1 LSASR
6 KKRKERDEN
15 LRKQSTSTKRRKRG
29 LLINTEPEARKN
41 NASEIADSFSG
52 VEDGVLGEINLPHEI
67 DEPLSR
73 QKGFLPNLLPAEYLE
88 DTDPR
93 GLVVHIAPTSK
104 KTKSKKTNFSELVE
118 KQPKDR
124 RIGGT
129 TYRVT
134 KAQCTSL
141 APKSSFHARH
151 TKEAWLQGRAGKVGG
166 SSWQPVSKGFS
177 KKSQGKYC

>member
-15 LRKQSTSTKRRKRG
+15 LKKQSASTKKRRRD
-29 LLINTEPEARKN
+29 LDIDTEPEAGKS
-41 NASEIADSFSG
+41 NASEIADGFNEVG
-52 VEDGVLGEINLPHEI
+52 DGVLAEINLPHEI

-73 QKGFLPNLLPAEYLE
+73 QRGFLPDLLPTEYLE
-88 DTDPR
+88 DVDPR
-93 GLVVHIAPTSK
+93 GLVVHVAPISTKTKAK
-104 KTKSKKTNFSELVE
+104 KTKFVELVE

-129 TYRVT
+129 TYRVI
-134 KAQCTSL
+134 KAQSTSL

-151 TKEAWLQGRAGKVGG
+151 TKEAWLQGRVGKAGG
-166 SSWQPVSKGFS
+166 SSRQPVSMGFF
-177 KKSQGKYC
+177 KK